1 VDGDR
6 ATGGRPAADGGHPVT
21 TLIDRFHR
29 FLYGLGDGVMLFLQA
44 LYWCRAAPRNADKIV
59 THLLEFGN
67 ATLPIASLMAVFIGG
82 VLALQTGSR
91 LALFGLE
98 GNIGSIVG
106 LSMVKELGPVMTSLL
121 VAGRVGSA
129 TAAEVGAMNVYEE
142 IDALKTLDINPV
154 RYLVMP
160 RLLASVLAVP
170 ALCMYVNVIG
180 LLGGALVSW
189 VNPKIGVSLR
199 LFRLNFQE
207 VVKFSDVLD
216 SVIKSVVFGV
226 AVAITCCY
234 VGLRT
239 RGGPEEIGRAVTRAV
254 VLSFMLIFVLNYLIT
269 RALM

>member
-1 VDGDR
+1 MN
-6 ATGGRPAADGGHPVT
+6 
-21 TLIDRFHR
+21 TLGERFQQLLQR
-29 FLYGLGDGVMLFLQA
+29 LGEGALLLLQA
-44 LYWCRAAPRNADKIV
+44 LYWSKSAPRNADKILG
-59 THLLEFGN
+59 HLVEFGN
-67 ATLPIASLMAVFIGG
+67 ATLPIASLMAIFIGG

-91 LALFGLE
+91 LAQFGLE

-106 LSMVKELGPVMTSLL
+106 LSMVKELGPVMTALL

-129 TAAEVGAMNVYEE
+129 IAAEMGAMNVYEE

-160 RLLASVLAVP
+160 RLVAALIAVP

-180 LLGGALVSW
+180 LIGGAIVAS
-189 VNPKIGVSLR
+189 VNPKIDVSIR

-207 VVKFSDVLD
+207 IVKFSDVMD
-216 SVIKSVVFGV
+216 SLLKSLVFGV

-239 RGGPEEIGRAVTRAV
+239 TGGPEEIGRAVTRAV
-254 VLSFMLIFVLNYLIT
+254 VISFMFIFVFNYLIT
-269 RALM
+269 RILM

>member
-1 VDGDR
+1 MN
-6 ATGGRPAADGGHPVT
+6 
-21 TLIDRFHR
+21 TLGERIQQMLQR
-29 FLYGLGDGVMLFLQA
+29 LGEGVLLLLQA
-44 LYWCRAAPRNADKIV
+44 LYWSRSAPRSADKILN
-59 THLLEFGN
+59 HLVEFGN

-91 LALFGLE
+91 LAQWGLE
-98 GNIGSIVG
+98 GNIGGIVG
-106 LSMVKELGPVMTSLL
+106 LSMVKELGPVMTALL

-129 TAAEVGAMNVYEE
+129 IAAEVGAMNVYEE
-142 IDALKTLDINPV
+142 IDALKTLNINPV

-160 RLLASVLAVP
+160 RLMAALIAVP

-180 LLGGALVSW
+180 LVGGAIVSA
-189 VNPKIGVSLR
+189 VNPKIDVSFR

-216 SVIKSVVFGV
+216 SMLKAVVFGV

-239 RGGPEEIGRAVTRAV
+239 TGGPEEIGRAVTRAV
-254 VLSFMLIFVLNYLIT
+254 VLSFMFIFVLNYLIT
-269 RALM
+269 RILM